1 MYYRVIQIGKE
12 MSGTKRVYNLEEKNY
27 FKFFGIDEKQDISV
41 RSLTTHY
48 KKIITLL
55 KDKHEFPSKDKV
67 QFAHRAFE
75 ALVDPIS
82 RARYILE
89 INGEEWDMRDGA
101 DAEDFLFIN
110 NLNEQYNASNTIP
123 EIETFILELK
133 EQTDFIKEQIQYS
146 LDVSR
151 NYKMASGLLNRF
163 YEISSIHDKT
173 KVKKNE
179 LEVGITHVAFD
190 R

>member
-1 MYYRVIQIGKE
+1 

-27 FKFFGIDEKQDISV
+27 FKFFGIEEKQEISV

-48 KKIITLL
+48 KKIVTLL
-55 KDKHEFPSKDKV
+55 KQDNEFLSKDKV

-75 ALVDPIS
+75 TLADPIS

-89 INGEEWDMRDGA
+89 TNGEECDVRDGA
-101 DAEDFLFIN
+101 TAEDFLFVN
-110 NLNEQYNASNTIP
+110 NLNAQYDLANTTDD
-123 EIETFILELK
+123 IENFILELK
-133 EQTDFIKEQIQYS
+133 EQTTFIKEQIQFCI
-146 LDVSR
+146 DVSI

-163 YEISSIHDKT
+163 YEISDIHNKA
-173 KVKKNE
+173 KSKKNE
-179 LEVGITHVAFD
+179 LEMGITHVVFD

>member
-1 MYYRVIQIGKE
+1 

-27 FKFFGIDEKQDISV
+27 FRFFGIEEKQDISV

-48 KKIITLL
+48 KKIVTLL
-55 KDKHEFPSKDKV
+55 KDQNEFLSKDKV

-89 INGEEWDMRDGA
+89 INGAEWDVRDGA
-101 DAEDFLFIN
+101 NAEDFLFIN
-110 NLNEQYNASNTIP
+110 NLNEQYTHANTVT

-146 LDVSR
+146 LDDTK
-151 NYKMASGLLNRF
+151 NFKMASGLLNRF
-163 YEISSIHDKT
+163 YEISAIHNKT
-173 KVKKNE
+173 KAKKNE
-179 LEVGITHVAFD
+179 LEAGITHVAFD
-190 R
+190 